1 VTAGTTASINSQS
14 CVSIEVSNNDMLTV
28 GGNLTNNG
36 TVRLSAQAGLAVDVY
51 TPITVGGSWLGGTGS
66 YEAFGGVWNA
76 TGHTLRLWGPR
87 RSRMVRKPLSTCSIS
102 TGSRSA
108 TECMPTSNQL
118 KAVTVLG
125 SKRPPPSGQ
134 TLTDL
139 KNLMGQGKR
148 VQGSWDFDILN
159 LPEGDSV
166 LLSFQLLEDVDVADL
181 TVWHHDDQGGWTRY
195 DAGDLTVTDGWANFT
210 VNSFSS
216 YAVTVPE
223 PATMSLLAL
232 GAVALLRRRKK

>member
-1 VTAGTTASINSQS
+1 VECYRAHVTVVGAEEVEDGEETTIDLFNQYR
-14 CVSIEVSNNDMLTV
+14 VKV
-28 GGNLTNNG
+28 GN
-36 TVRLSAQAGLAVDVY
+36 
-51 TPITVGGSWLGGTGS
+51 
-66 YEAFGGVWNA
+66 
-76 TGHTLRLWGPR
+76 
-87 RSRMVRKPLSTCSIS
+87 RMYANFKS
-102 TGSRSA
+102 TGSSHSIGVKA
-108 TECMPTSNQL
+108 TT
-118 KAVTVLG
+118 T
-125 SKRPPPSGQ
+125 SGQ